1 MIRWIASILGL
12 AIVLSPA
19 LAQADDD
26 DNASALVTVAKLQEG
41 GLPINV
47 TAFGQV
53 QPRDTAQ
60 QTVSAPL
67 SVRVANV
74 SVRAGMHVP
83 AGTAMMTLV
92 PTPESHASYV
102 QAKLAARLASQVLER
117 DRSMV
122 QAHLLTQTELLKAE
136 NDEANAKSTLE
147 VLEGEGAE
155 GPKTLTAPFD
165 ALVMKVDANLGAVVA
180 QGAPLVELAP
190 PDSLV
195 LEVGT
200 VSAQAAKINPGD
212 AATIT
217 PIGSDENMQGKVL
230 SREALI
236 DPATG
241 LVPVQITFPLGK
253 MLAGEMARA
262 VISAGEAKGYVVPHE
277 AVLVDNDGTQ
287 YVVQAVDMA
296 AKKVAVQVLAANG
309 NNDVITGD
317 DLDPAAPVVLQG
329 NHQLDDGTKLRLAE
343 QTAGQKGA
351 TSK

>member
-1 MIRWIASILGL
+1 MRYPFLCALALCTVVFPGL
-12 AIVLSPA
+12 AL
-19 LAQADDD
+19 ADDS

-41 GLPINV
+41 SLPINV

-74 SVRAGMHVP
+74 TVRAGTHVP
-83 AGTAMMTLV
+83 AGTPMMTLV
-92 PTPESHASYV
+92 PTPESHAAYV

-122 QAHLLTQTELLKAE
+122 QAHLLTQAELLKAE
-136 NDEANAKSTLE
+136 NDEANANSTLA
-147 VLEGEGAE
+147 VLDGEGAD
-155 GPKTLTAPFD
+155 GPKTLKAPFD
-165 ALVMKVDANLGAVVA
+165 ALVMKVDANLGSVVA

-195 LEVGT
+195 LEVGA
-200 VSAQAAKINPGD
+200 VSAQAAKINSGD

-217 PIGSDENMQGKVL
+217 PIGSNENIQGKVL

-241 LVPVQITFPLGK
+241 LVPVQISFPLDK

-262 VISAGEAKGYVVPHE
+262 VITAGEAKGYVVPHE
-277 AVLVDNDGTQ
+277 AILVDNDGTV

-309 NNDVITGD
+309 NNDVIAGD
-317 DLDPAAPVVLQG
+317 DLDPKAPVVLQG

-343 QTAGQKGA
+343 QMAGPKGA
-351 TSK
+351 SSK